1 MNQDNDLGIQSP
13 QVVEATPNPKPRKQG
28 RLHSRQP
35 SPETPTRTTFR
46 HLKSSPTSVLPLAK
60 ASGSALNRT
69 LMAAKPSR
77 RSATPIPP
85 YEPPMDVFT
94 PPREVFLSPALPK
107 SVSKSSKRKT
117 IGSVST
123 SKPAK
128 GKKKGS
134 TLTIVVGVK
143 QELPDIDLSL
153 PMPPA
158 SPTDDPL
165 LLSGPPEPEFDSGP
179 TLPRRREMSVQAQV
193 EQEVGIW
200 DGELPPSS
208 PEPPLVTDDAEAVRV
223 FDWNR
228 NKNTVP
234 EASTDDSMT
243 HLDPDDAGISPV
255 RLFGSNDVPMSLN
268 GGWSDSEDAG
278 GQGSIVAAGA
288 GGMEEGEGEYTGH
301 WKMLLVRTKQ
311 DPPSSAT
318 RGRME
323 EWGRPISP
331 FPKKLAFL
339 EEVAE
344 VEEVHQE
351 ETHQEVGHQ
360 EEGHREE
367 GHQEESHR
375 EECHQEENHQE
386 EGHQEESHRE
396 EVHQEESHQQVGRQ
410 QGENWPDL
418 DDECVTREEE
428 ELEEEEV
435 RRMSLEPE
443 QLLGYVPDSAENL
456 RDTRNLEL
464 SDEDRTEL
472 IIPSDVQ
479 HSDDDQSSDD
489 GGELNLVKITSA
501 DPRAAA
507 RAAAILKQVKT
518 YFYIF

>member
-35 SPETPTRTTFR
+35 PESPTRTTFR
-46 HLKSSPTSVLPLAK
+46 DLKSSPTSVLPLAK

-69 LMAAKPSR
+69 LLAAKSSR
-77 RSATPIPP
+77 RSVTPIPP

-107 SVSKSSKRKT
+107 SMSKSSKRKT

-123 SKPAK
+123 SKSAK

-165 LLSGPPEPEFDSGP
+165 LLSGPPEPEFDSEP
-179 TLPRRREMSVQAQV
+179 TPPRRREMSVQAQV
-193 EQEVGIW
+193 GQEVGIW

-208 PEPPLVTDDAEAVRV
+208 PEPPLATDDAEAVRV
-223 FDWNR
+223 FDWNH
-228 NKNTVP
+228 NKNTAP

-255 RLFGSNDVPMSLN
+255 RLFDSNDVPTSLN
-268 GGWSDSEDAG
+268 GGWSDSEDEG

-288 GGMEEGEGEYTGH
+288 GGMDEGEEGEGEYTGH
-301 WKMLLVRTKQ
+301 WKMVLVRTKQ

-339 EEVAE
+339 EEVAGG
-344 VEEVHQE
+344 EEVHQE
-351 ETHQEVGHQ
+351 ETHQEEGHQEVGQQ

-367 GHQEESHR
+367 GHQEESH
-375 EECHQEENHQE
+375 
-386 EGHQEESHRE
+386 
-396 EVHQEESHQQVGRQ
+396 QQVGHQ
-410 QGENWPDL
+410 QEENWPDL
-418 DDECVTREEE
+418 EDECVTREEE

-443 QLLGYVPDSAENL
+443 QLLGYVPDSADVSLNVENL

-464 SDEDRTEL
+464 SNEDRTEL
-472 IIPSDVQ
+472 IIPPNVQ
-479 HSDDDQSSDD
+479 DSDDDQSSDD
-489 GGELNLVKITSA
+489 GDELNVVKITSA

-518 YFYIF
+518 YSYILSFLLMRDE